1 MNILS
6 EDERAA
12 LLRSLSEAPDEV
24 LIDAVRQRKDWM
36 KGIKS
41 SFDEVRS
48 FVGMKVTESSKPP
61 LNSGRESS
69 KGIADKKVDNDTDL
83 PPVSHPTTRPDK
95 SPGRSSITKIGTT
108 TKNQLLSMLKQG
120 MQPAHNKFGEHLK
133 LLHNRGEVRYD
144 GEQYYI

>member
-12 LLRSLSEAPDEV
+12 LLRSLSDAPDEV

-48 FVGMKVTESSKPP
+48 FVGMKITEASPP
-61 LNSGRESS
+61 PKSGRETERQTQQ
-69 KGIADKKVDNDTDL
+69 KVDNESSGST
-83 PPVSHPTTRPDK
+83 SHPTTRPNK
-95 SPGRSSITKIGTT
+95 SPGHSSISKIGTK
-108 TKNQLLSMLKQG
+108 TKDEIIAVLKAG
-120 MQPAHNKFGEHLK
+120 RQPNHDKYGEHLK
-133 LLHNRGEVRYD
+133 LLWEREIVLYD
-144 GEQYYI
+144 GKEYYLSK